1 MNAKTK
7 HIHILRDSIVLYL
20 HVENGSANL
29 KGKIMKISAIMLGMR
44 IEQSKAEKQK
54 KVKND
59 RQERVSEA
67 VSPCK
72 A

>member
-1 MNAKTK
+1 
-7 HIHILRDSIVLYL
+7 
-20 HVENGSANL
+20 
-29 KGKIMKISAIMLGMR
+29 MKISAIMLAMR

-67 VSPCK
+67 VSLCK

>member
-7 HIHILRDSIVLYL
+7 HIHILIDSIVSYL
-20 HVENGSANL
+20 HVGNGNVSL
-29 KGKIMKISAIMLGMR
+29 KGKRMKISAIMLGMR

-59 RQERVSEA
+59 RQERVSKA

>member
-1 MNAKTK
+1 M
-7 HIHILRDSIVLYL
+7 
-20 HVENGSANL
+20 
-29 KGKIMKISAIMLGMR
+29 KGKGMKISAIMLAMR

-54 KVKND
+54 KVKHD
-59 RQERVSEA
+59 RQERVSKA

>member
-20 HVENGSANL
+20 HVENGIVNL
-29 KGKIMKISAIMLGMR
+29 KGKRMKISAIMLGMR

-59 RQERVSEA
+59 RQERVSKA